1 MIAKDFDSAF
11 IDWSLERDY
20 PASPPPEEQ
29 ASMDGVQL
37 AMGGR
42 GGGRGSP
49 LTMSDAGM
57 ALFDMGAGTLRG
69 AAAQTIGLGGDI
81 EMLGRGLRAIFNR
94 PEDQSRIDA
103 FLAGMKEKTRLATTE
118 QVSKEGFRIPFTD
131 VQVELPPVA
140 PPGSRN
146 EAIRT
151 HSANVG
157 QAFGELAPLPGAIDA
172 GVKGVKAGARAV
184 GQAIDQAMTQGT
196 GPGRSDAPQP
206 NQRGEIRQGVSGT
219 VPDRRSRQA
228 GILAGQ
234 EVSGGRPA
242 PQKGAK

>member
-20 PASPPPEEQ
+20 PAAPPPEEQ
-29 ASMDGVQL
+29 AGMDGVQL

-42 GGGRGSP
+42 GGGRGSQ

-57 ALFDMGAGTLRG
+57 ALFDMGAGTVRG
-69 AAAQTIGLGGDI
+69 AVAQTMGLPGDI
-81 EMLGRGLRAIFNR
+81 EMLGRGLRSIFNR

-103 FLAGMKEKTRLATTE
+103 FLAGMKEKTRMATTE
-118 QVSKEGFRIPFTD
+118 QISKEGFRIPFTD

-151 HSANVG
+151 QSANVG
-157 QAFGELAPLPGAIDA
+157 QAFGELAPLPGAIDV
-172 GVKGVKAGARAV
+172 GVKGVSV
-184 GQAIDQAMTQGT
+184 
-196 GPGRSDAPQP
+196 
-206 NQRGEIRQGVSGT
+206 RQST
-219 VPDRRSRQA
+219 
-228 GILAGQ
+228 
-234 EVSGGRPA
+234 RP
-242 PQKGAK
+242 